1 MPSKWLLQLVQGTA
15 DAAFAVDGSGLIT
28 VWNSAAE
35 EMFGLKSDEALSQP
49 CHEIFQ
55 GTQESGS
62 FCAPECSIHQA
73 LKLNQPVANFDL
85 RLNTKTGKEWCNL
98 TIQIAED
105 PESGT
110 RHAVHTLRRLDLHR
124 LIEQLGRVITESKA
138 TSEFQTAAQLISSS
152 LANAPEVKLTA
163 REKEILQMLAKGKR
177 TPDIADQLYISPATV
192 NNHVQHIMEKLDSHS
207 RLEVVA
213 RAREAGIL

>member
-1 MPSKWLLQLVQGTA
+1 MRSKWLLQLVQGTA
-15 DAAFAVDGSGLIT
+15 DAAFAVDGSGMISA
-28 VWNSAAE
+28 WNSAAE
-35 EMFGLKSDEALSQP
+35 ELFGLKSDEALSQP

-55 GTQESGS
+55 GTQESGP
-62 FCAPECSIHQA
+62 FCSPECSIHQA
-73 LKLNQPVANFDL
+73 LHLNQPVANFDL
-85 RLNTKTGKEWCNL
+85 RLKTKTGREWCNL
-98 TIQIAED
+98 AVEIVDD

-110 RHAVHTLRRLDLHR
+110 RHAVHIMRRLDLHK
-124 LIEQLGRVITESKA
+124 LIEQLGRVINESKA
-138 TSEFQTAAQLISSS
+138 TRESQTAAQLISSS
-152 LANAPEVKLTA
+152 LATAPEVKLTA

-207 RLEVVA
+207 RLEVVV